1 MFCFLCQ
8 RILHG
13 RHAVTASQSHKVLYV
28 SQNDPSSL
36 VGVSASLTLRCI
48 SSSSKKQSF
57 TVSYLKKKCGL
68 SSESALTA
76 AKYVQFATSDRAD
89 TVIAFFKNHGF
100 SEPQISR
107 LIKRR
112 PVVLLYDVEK
122 TLSPKLEFL
131 RSKGT
136 SSPDLIKILS
146 DNPAIFGS
154 SLEKQIVP
162 SFNCLS
168 NLLKSDEKIIHAVKR
183 YPRLLCYDLNAI
195 LLPNID
201 LLLDNGVPECRIV
214 TTLHSLPST
223 LIRSPIQFKNM
234 IEETKEM
241 GLIPSRPM
249 FMVALSAMSSMSKST
264 WKKKFEVFKK
274 YGWSEKEALEA
285 FRRYPMFIKVS
296 EDKFLLT
303 MDFLVNKMGFRS
315 SIFAKRP
322 RILMMSLDKK
332 IVPRGLFALDLLSKG
347 IIKRVNLQALL
358 ETSDNLFIE
367 KFVNRFKA
375 EESELLKLYQEKLN
389 LSKNW
394 KIG

>member
-122 TLSPKLEFL
+122 TLSPKLE
-131 RSKGT
+131 
-136 SSPDLIKILS
+136 
-146 DNPAIFGS
+146 
-154 SLEKQIVP
+154 
-162 SFNCLS
+162 
-168 NLLKSDEKIIHAVKR
+168 
-183 YPRLLCYDLNAI
+183 
-195 LLPNID
+195 
-201 LLLDNGVPECRIV
+201 IV

-296 EDKFLLT
+296 EDKFMLT

-394 KIG
+394 KIAIQKLYHNPPAPVVKKLHEKLVFFWDCGIGDCRMEAK

>member
-1 MFCFLCQ
+1 MGSPCP
-8 RILHG
+8 
-13 RHAVTASQSHKVLYV
+13 AMASSPRY
-28 SQNDPSSL
+28 S
-36 VGVSASLTLRCI
+36 SASSSFVLQPFICI

-57 TVSYLKKKCGL
+57 TVSHLKKKCGL

-100 SEPQISR
+100 SEPQITR
-107 LIKRR
+107 LIKGR

-131 RSKGT
+131 RSK
-136 SSPDLIKILS
+136 
-146 DNPAIFGS
+146 AIFGS

-162 SFNCLS
+162 SFNGLS

-183 YPRLLCYDLNAI
+183 YPRHVCYDLNAI

-201 LLLDNGVPECRIV
+201 LLLDNGVPECSIV

-223 LIRSPIQFKNM
+223 LMRSPIQFKNM
-234 IEETKEM
+234 VEETKEM
-241 GLIPSRPM
+241 GFIPSRPM
-249 FMVALSAMSSMSKST
+249 FMVALCAMSSMSKST

-274 YGWSEKEALEA
+274 FGWSEKEALEA
-285 FRRYPMFIKVS
+285 FRRYPMFIKLGGS
-296 EDKFLLT
+296 FLKT
-303 MDFLVNKMGFRS
+303 
-315 SIFAKRP
+315 P
-322 RILMMSLDKK
+322 Y
-332 IVPRGLFALDLLSKG
+332 ALGPFMKS
-347 IIKRVNLQALL
+347 
-358 ETSDNLFIE
+358 THLFIE
-367 KFVNRFKA
+367 KFVNRFKV
-375 EESELLKLYQEKLN
+375 EVSELLKLYQEKLN